1 MTSNDNT
8 KVLFFDIDGTLI
20 TGDSRMIF
28 PESAKEAI
36 KRTREKGNLVFINSG
51 RVKCNI
57 DEFILSAGF
66 DGLICGCGSN
76 IILFDK
82 KTGEKKELLHKECS
96 KERCYDIALKCR
108 EYGMY
113 SLFEYRDYTC
123 IDKENILPEADG
135 LIDRFKNSG
144 YRFIDDIDDKD
155 FRFDKF
161 AGWYLD
167 GSDIEGFKKYTSS
180 EFTYIDREGNF
191 FEMEPKGYSKATGIK
206 FVLDYFNLPLHN
218 AYVFGDGNN
227 DLEMLNLVKNSIVP
241 KAGSELA
248 LQAASYITDDV
259 MDDGIYNAMK
269 HFELI

>member
-1 MTSNDNT
+1 
-8 KVLFFDIDGTLI
+8 
-20 TGDSRMIF
+20 
-28 PESAKEAI
+28 
-36 KRTREKGNLVFINSG
+36 
-51 RVKCNI
+51 
-57 DEFILSAGF
+57 
-66 DGLICGCGSN
+66 
-76 IILFDK
+76 
-82 KTGEKKELLHKECS
+82 
-96 KERCYDIALKCR
+96 
-108 EYGMY
+108 MY